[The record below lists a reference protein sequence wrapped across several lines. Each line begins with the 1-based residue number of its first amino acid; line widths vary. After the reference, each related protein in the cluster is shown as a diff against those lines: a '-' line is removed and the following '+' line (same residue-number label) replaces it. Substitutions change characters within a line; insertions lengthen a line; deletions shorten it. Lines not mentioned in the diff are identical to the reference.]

1 MESNREGWFCTRSI
15 ELPRGL
21 SKLWRLVFQLDPT
34 HERGQL
40 LKDVRYLVKL
50 EIEAADVHLT
60 SDIAMSSAHP
70 MD

>member
-1 MESNREGWFCTRSI
+1 M
-15 ELPRGL
+15 
-21 SKLWRLVFQLDPT
+21 FQLDPT

>member
-1 MESNREGWFCTRSI
+1 M
-15 ELPRGL
+15 ELPR
-21 SKLWRLVFQLDPT
+21 LVEIVEARFQLDPA

-60 SDIAMSSAHP
+60 SGIAVSSAHP